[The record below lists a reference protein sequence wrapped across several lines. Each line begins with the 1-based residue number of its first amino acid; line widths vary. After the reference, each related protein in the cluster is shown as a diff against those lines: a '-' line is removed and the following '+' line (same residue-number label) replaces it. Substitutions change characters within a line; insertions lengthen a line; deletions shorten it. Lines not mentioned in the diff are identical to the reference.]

1 MFAATRY
8 RVPDAVKQAMSYPDQ
23 VKHRFVMPKTF
34 VPEQITGFE
43 VFGKRT
49 REAYSS
55 ANTPQ
60 PSSSS
65 SPAPNSVAALT
76 PTPSRRAP
84 PVASAS
90 ATHPSTSGKTF
101 TGEGSGFQPTQPRG
115 WATVY
120 DADVPLTQEE
130 QMAKIQA
137 EAAESALQPKESA
150 PEPKS
155 LVLVLKCD
163 LSKLRTNDSTLSRP
177 GSPPA
182 PKRRRLNAN
191 AANRP
196 FMDAAE
202 IARQE
207 ATFTPTTAGGVGYAA
222 PGVVRQV
229 RMERGGKFD
238 EEEVLYGCRMLV

>member
-1 MFAATRY
+1 
-8 RVPDAVKQAMSYPDQ
+8 MSHSDQ
-23 VKHRFVMPKTF
+23 VKHRHVMPKTF

-43 VFGKRT
+43 VLGKRT
-49 REAYSS
+49 REAYST

-90 ATHPSTSGKTF
+90 ATHPSTGGKTF

-115 WATVY
+115 WANVY
-120 DADVPLTQEE
+120 DADVPLTQED

-137 EAAESALQPKESA
+137 AAAESALQPKESA

-163 LSKLRTNDSTLSRP
+163 LSKLPNNDITLSRA
-177 GSPPA
+177 GSSLSTLA

-196 FMDAAE
+196 FMPADE

-229 RMERGGKFD
+229 RMERGGKFT
-238 EEEVLYGCRMLV
+238 EEEVVYGCRMLV